1 MSDLPTDRVQPGRA
15 FLKCGVDYAGPFLL
29 KSGLRKNAPVAYVC
43 LFVCFT
49 TRAVHL
55 ELVGDLSTDAFLR
68 ALNRFFDR
76 RGNSEVIYSDNATN
90 FVGAQRQLK
99 ELYQLFQNDEH
110 KQKTNAVLSK
120 LGIEWKF
127 IPARSPHF
135 GGLWEA
141 GIKSMKHLL
150 RRVMGDAYFTYEELL
165 TILTRAEAC
174 LNSRPL
180 TPLSSDP
187 SDLIPLTPSHFLI
200 GNSFTAVPEVDE
212 TSIPVNRLN
221 RWRRVSQYSRHLWK
235 RWSREYL
242 SQLQERAKWVDEKD
256 PKIKVGTLV
265 LLKDDNLSSLKWHMG
280 RVVKVIIGEDGI
292 VRVAEVR
299 TVSGTVTRGV
309 RKLCPLPFDDN
320 RDDQ

>member
-1 MSDLPTDRVQPGRA
+1 MSDLPKDRVQPGRA

-29 KSGLRKNAPVAYVC
+29 KSSLRKNAPVIKAYVC

-49 TRAVHL
+49 TRAIHL
-55 ELVGDLSTDAFLR
+55 ELVGDLTTEAFVR

-76 RGNSEVIYSDNATN
+76 RGKSEIIYSDNATN
-90 FVGAQRQLK
+90 FVGAQRHLK
-99 ELYQLFQNDEH
+99 ELYQLLQNDEH
-110 KQKTNAVLSK
+110 QKKTNEVLSK

-165 TILTRAEAC
+165 TIITRAEAC

-187 SDLIPLTPSHFLI
+187 SDFIPLTPSHFLI
-200 GNSFTAVPEVDE
+200 GNSLAAIPEVDE
-212 TSIPVNRLN
+212 TSIPINRLT
-221 RWRRVSQYSRHLWK
+221 RWRRVSQYSRQLWK

-242 SQLQERAKWVDEKD
+242 SQLQERSKWAGEKG
-256 PKIKVGTLV
+256 PKVKVGTVV
-265 LLKDDNLSSLKWHMG
+265 LLKDDNLPSLRWHMG
-280 RVVKVIIGEDGI
+280 RVSKVITGEDGVI
-292 VRVAEVR
+292 RVAEIR
-299 TVSGTVTRGV
+299 TAGGTVTRGV

-320 RDDQ
+320 RN